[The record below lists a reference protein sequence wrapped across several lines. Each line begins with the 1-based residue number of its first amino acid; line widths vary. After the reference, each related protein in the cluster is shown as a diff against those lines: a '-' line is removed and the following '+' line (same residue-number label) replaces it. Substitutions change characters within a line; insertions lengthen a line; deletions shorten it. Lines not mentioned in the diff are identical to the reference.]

1 MVLVQSLVIGSL
13 YALIAI
19 GFTLIFGVGG
29 VFNLAHGAFITIGA
43 YIAWLIVNAR
53 GFSPWLGLLGG
64 AVGTALLAGT
74 LYYTV
79 VRRIQEERTT
89 VIVLTLIIAFMVIFL
104 LFKIAPLDFVLPSL
118 VGGTLQIG
126 DSYIQRNIAL
136 VFVLSWSI
144 IIPLYAFINLTRTG
158 KAIQAVS
165 MNERGSIIVG
175 IDPVRI
181 NLVTWILAGAL
192 AGAAGVFI
200 SMQYGGGIDMGWTP
214 MVISFAIVILGGL
227 GSIKGSV
234 IGAYVLSTVEVL
246 TIQVSPQLT
255 GVSSLVILIIVL
267 VVKPNGLFGRGVD
280 A

>member
-13 YALIAI
+13 YALVAI

-64 AVGTALLAGT
+64 TVVTALLAGT

-79 VRRIQEERTT
+79 VRRVQEERAT
-89 VIVLTLIIAFMVIFL
+89 VIVLTLLIAFMVIFL
-104 LFKIAPLDFVLPSL
+104 LFQIAPLNFVLPSL
-118 VGGTLQIG
+118 VEGTLQIG

-136 VFVLSWSI
+136 VFVLSWTI

-175 IDPVRI
+175 INPVRI
-181 NLVTWILAGAL
+181 NLVTWMLAGAL

-234 IGAYVLSTVEVL
+234 IGAYAISTVEVL

-255 GVSSLVILIIVL
+255 GVSSLLILIIVL